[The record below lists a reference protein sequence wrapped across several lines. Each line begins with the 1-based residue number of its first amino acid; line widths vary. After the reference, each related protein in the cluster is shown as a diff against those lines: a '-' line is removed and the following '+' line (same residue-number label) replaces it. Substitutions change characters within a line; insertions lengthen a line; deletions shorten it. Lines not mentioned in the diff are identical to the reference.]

1 MRAWSNFFPKIVFQ
15 VPGVMQ
21 MPDDY
26 TKMKT
31 TPLDKNKPSLFTYVL
46 VTASIILLICII
58 NIRVEKYQAKGFKGL
73 PVGKSHLNKRSLLD
87 HTTEL
92 TVLENS
98 EGIQIHGDT
107 IKGTVG
113 GWLVIKCE
121 ITMPKSDYLMEYAVW
136 TYPEGSDLHRSTNII
151 LVETKNGPQMQ
162 MTLERNFTIFK
173 EGIISCSPHDM
184 KDGVY
189 TKILNILVTNS
200 KDCPTILQWPEHGL
214 FMERT
219 QTFVY
224 SDVSYVSLP
233 LLLNF
238 TLFSIPESC
247 PESMRLWFKT
257 VFQTHLNLFWDATQG
272 LNFKKV
278 SKRDLGTDIISGL
291 SLGSSIWNRVDIESL
306 NIREQNFVG
315 GLQQILLKGGRVDLN
330 TLAEMKIDIQN
341 IHTIAADLHNIQMSV
356 SALNKTLQTNNVSKS
371 IVCGIIGNLL
381 SEHLSLGLQEIK
393 QGEWPRIMNST
404 LLFGLIKD
412 SGITCKNFALAKV
425 RSLDTLC
432 NKDRIGKKEIPLT
445 IDIPTWS
452 TTPLPVYKMI
462 VLGEVEVRNGTNILK
477 QLLPQSRLIVKDNRV
492 WKTMDPNCCT
502 RRGQAWLCSCSFERL
517 EYIDGCAATH
527 SGNCLVQLQKYEPA
541 WKRIIHGEDSKVCAL
556 GVTLFT
562 WQRQVQCQAPITG
575 WCVNL
580 TEGLMTIGEEDI
592 QANIQMNQVSV
603 DIEQTDLGNW
613 DSMISPLFKK
623 IPPLTVELDTLL
635 KRDSRK
641 IIELQELV
649 KENLISSSKIAKE
662 FQEPWWSIPNN
673 TFSHP
678 LLRTLSMIFV
688 IIQFILICFLFGL
701 YCFGR
706 RQLRTIQKNKEDIEL
721 ASILRARDV

>member
-1 MRAWSNFFPKIVFQ
+1 MKALSNFLPEIVFQ
-15 VPGVMQ
+15 VPGVMRI
-21 MPDDY
+21 PEDY
-26 TKMKT
+26 INMKT
-31 TPLDKNKPSLFTYVL
+31 SPLDKYKPSLLACVL
-46 VTASIILLICII
+46 ITASITLLLCIT
-58 NIRVEKYQAKGFKGL
+58 NIRVETCQVK
-73 PVGKSHLNKRSLLD
+73 VEKSDRSKRSVVD

-92 TVLENS
+92 TVLRES
-98 EGIQIHGDT
+98 EGIQIHGDMV
-107 IKGTVG
+107 KGIVG
-113 GWLVIKCE
+113 GWIVVRCE
-121 ITMPKSDYLMEYAVW
+121 IMMPKSDYFVESAVW
-136 TYPEGSDLHRSTNII
+136 TYPEGSDRHRSTDII

-184 KDGVY
+184 EDGVY
-189 TKILNILVTNS
+189 TKILHIMVTNS
-200 KDCPTILQWPEHGL
+200 RDCPTILQWPEHGL
-214 FMERT
+214 FLERT
-219 QTFVY
+219 QNLVY
-224 SDVSYVSLP
+224 SDVSYLSLP

-238 TLFSIPESC
+238 TSFNIPESC
-247 PESMRLWFKT
+247 PKSMGLWFKT
-257 VFQTHLNLFWDATQG
+257 VFQTHVNLFWDATQG

-341 IHTIAADLHNIQMSV
+341 IHTIAADLQNIQMSV

-404 LLFGLIKD
+404 LLFNLIKD
-412 SGITCKNFALAKV
+412 SGVTCRNFALANV

-432 NKDRIGKKEIPLT
+432 NRDRIGKQEIPLT
-445 IDIPTWS
+445 VDIPTWS

-477 QLLPQSRLIVKDNRV
+477 QLLPESKLVVKDNQV

-502 RRGQAWLCSCSFERL
+502 RRAQAWLCSCSFERL
-517 EYIDGCAATH
+517 EHIEGCAAAH
-527 SGNCLVQLQKYEPA
+527 SGNCLVRLQKFEPA
-541 WKRIIHGEDSKVCAL
+541 WKRIIHGEGPRVCAL
-556 GVTLFT
+556 GVPSFT
-562 WQRQVQCQAPITG
+562 WQKQVQCRTPITG

-580 TEGLMTIGEEDI
+580 TDGLLTIGEEDI
-592 QANIQMNQVSV
+592 RANIQMNQVSM

-623 IPPLTVELDTLL
+623 IPPLTVELDTLF

-649 KENLISSSKIAKE
+649 KENLISSNKIAKE

-673 TFSHP
+673 TFTHP
-678 LLRTLSMIFV
+678 LLRTLSIIFV
-688 IIQFILICFLFGL
+688 FIQFILICFLFGL
-701 YCFGR
+701 YCCGR
-706 RQLRTIQKNKEDIEL
+706 RQLRTIQRKKESIEM